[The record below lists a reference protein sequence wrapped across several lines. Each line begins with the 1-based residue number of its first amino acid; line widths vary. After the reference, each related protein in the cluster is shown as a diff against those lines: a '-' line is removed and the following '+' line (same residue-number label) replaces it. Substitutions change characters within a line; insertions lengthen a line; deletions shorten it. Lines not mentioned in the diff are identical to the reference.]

1 MLDNQ
6 KKGMYSHIMS
16 AADTH
21 TRCELCRTSDIVNKP
36 FSFWWALTTDSS
48 PSRHSSIGSDGRP
61 TPGTL
66 SPDRE
71 GAGVLLEVVVAVFT
85 DPRDSTAVTQT
96 EPRMDSVADEPLCK
110 QGEDKRPLL
119 DPSWKRVREQKGPS
133 VGTGSWPSWAQAQQ
147 RQRPRPG
154 PPTTAWTWIGCPGP
168 LTPAGVQTGCP
179 RPLVVAGEKIGRCRE
194 RFNCIR
200 DIMNPPKVEET
211 RMNLFTV

>member
-1 MLDNQ
+1 M
-6 KKGMYSHIMS
+6 H
-16 AADTH
+16 
-21 TRCELCRTSDIVNKP
+21 
-36 FSFWWALTTDSS
+36 S

-71 GAGVLLEVVVAVFT
+71 GAGVLLEVVVAVLT
-85 DPRDSTAVTQT
+85 GPRDSTAVTQT

-168 LTPAGVQTGCP
+168 LTPAGVQTGCH